1 MDVRAPAVTAEETLS
16 DIDVA
21 IVSIPLKALP
31 HITHLIPGC
40 DGHIAEID
48 AGPAE
53 GEWVSE
59 QLERPI
65 VKARNVTPDRPLR
78 AA

>member
-1 MDVRAPAVTAEETLS
+1 VRAPAVTAEEALS

-40 DGHIAEID
+40 DGHIAE
-48 AGPAE
+48 
-53 GEWVSE
+53 WVSE

>member
-40 DGHIAEID
+40 DGHIGATDRQGSERD
-48 AGPAE
+48 SRPAAPRSLI
-53 GEWVSE
+53 GSF
-59 QLERPI
+59 R
-65 VKARNVTPDRPLR
+65 
-78 AA
+78 

>member
-1 MDVRAPAVTAEETLS
+1 VRAPAVTAEEALS

-53 GEWVSE
+53 GDWVCE

>member
-1 MDVRAPAVTAEETLS
+1 VRAPAVTAEEALS

-48 AGPAE
+48 AGR
-53 GEWVSE
+53 S
-59 QLERPI
+59 
-65 VKARNVTPDRPLR
+65 KASGLASNWSVRSSRLGT
-78 AA
+78 